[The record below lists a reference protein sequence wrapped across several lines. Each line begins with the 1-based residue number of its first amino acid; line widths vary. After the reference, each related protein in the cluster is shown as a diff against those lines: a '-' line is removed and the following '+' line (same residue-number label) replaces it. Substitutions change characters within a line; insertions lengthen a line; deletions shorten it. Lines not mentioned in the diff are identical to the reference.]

1 MTPSL
6 VIRLSLI
13 TFCRLRALHVS
24 VLGEEISLDWTER
37 GPKMHFEG
45 NDRARPHHLGTLFTC
60 CLSNNIDS
68 AFSGNCT
75 KESLLT
81 FHRIFDKND
90 DWVIK
95 RILCFAFG
103 NLCAESQNEVEDARE
118 APWNKQRHSGT
129 GGSSQF
135 FGGRVFGREPPPR
148 VIPLWLISKRKR
160 PKWLTNYQ
168 NKMHLEFPKKP
179 AFRVLIQILPLWSSC
194 MIVFREMT

>member
-95 RILCFAFG
+95 RILCFAFLEICVQSPRTRWKMRERHRG
-103 NLCAESQNEVEDARE
+103 TNSDTAAQVAQVSFLVAGCLEGSPLQELSPCDSYQKGRDQNDLRIT
-118 APWNKQRHSGT
+118 KTRC
-129 GGSSQF
+129 
-135 FGGRVFGREPPPR
+135 
-148 VIPLWLISKRKR
+148 I
-160 PKWLTNYQ
+160 
-168 NKMHLEFPKKP
+168 
-179 AFRVLIQILPLWSSC
+179 
-194 MIVFREMT
+194 